1 MINIYCLPFAG
12 GSQLSYSPFV
22 RYENGRVQFL
32 PLELPGRGARWR
44 EPLLTNIHKMAHDA
58 FEQIRN
64 DLTQPYAIYGHSMGS
79 LIGYLLTKKIL
90 AYGLPAP
97 MHLFFSGAH
106 EPTRPQLKQPR
117 YLFSKEDFIKKIK
130 DLGGSPDE

>member
-22 RYENGRVQFL
+22 QYESEHIQFL

-44 EPLLTNIHKMAHDA
+44 EPLLTDIHEMTNDA
-58 FEQIRN
+58 FEQIKN
-64 DLTQPYAIYGHSMGS
+64 GLTDPYAIYGHSMGS

-90 AYGLPAP
+90 AHNLPAQL
-97 MHLFFSGAH
+97 HLFFSGAH
-106 EPTRPQLKQPR
+106 
-117 YLFSKEDFIKKIK
+117 
-130 DLGGSPDE
+130 